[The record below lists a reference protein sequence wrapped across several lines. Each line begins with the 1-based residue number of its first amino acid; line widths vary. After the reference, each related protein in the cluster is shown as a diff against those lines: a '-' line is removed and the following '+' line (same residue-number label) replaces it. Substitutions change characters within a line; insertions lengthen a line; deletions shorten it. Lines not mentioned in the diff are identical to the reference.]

1 MDKLKGKFIDYITN
15 EKNYSKY
22 TIKSYE
28 NDLDLFFEF
37 LKENQI
43 LNIKQID
50 YSVIRQYLFVLYEK
64 KYAKKTIS
72 RNISALRSFFK
83 YLLMTRIIDKN
94 PMTLISNPKEDKK
107 LPNFLHINEIENLL
121 EIPDINTPLGQRN
134 KLILEI
140 LYSTGIRVSELV
152 NIKINDINFY
162 DTTIKVM
169 GKGSK
174 ERYVVFGNILKK
186 MLLEYINGSRL
197 QLLKDKDSDYL
208 LINKN
213 GSKLSDRGVRMIID
227 NIVKKSSINKKISP
241 HVIRHTFATHM
252 LNGGADLKVV
262 QELLGHSNL
271 STTQIYTHVSNEKIR
286 KVYRDSHPR
295 AKKGGSNNG

>member
-295 AKKGGSNNG
+295 AKKRGSNNG